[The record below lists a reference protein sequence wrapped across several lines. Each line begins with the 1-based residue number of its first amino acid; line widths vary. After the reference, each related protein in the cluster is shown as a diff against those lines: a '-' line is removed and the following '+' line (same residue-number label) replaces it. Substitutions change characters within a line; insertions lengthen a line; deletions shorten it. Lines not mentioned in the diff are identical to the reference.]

1 MLSFSNLYTHS
12 LSVSFT
18 HTCFLSFTYSHTF
31 SVLLQTLSSHTG
43 TFILSIFPSFCLSLA
58 QFISLKETFLSLS
71 ISHFSRHVRS
81 ERFRSSF
88 SLVKTV
94 FVFHL
99 INIQMITELEEEH
112 GKLLAEQDDL
122 SRQLVSTDDNVV
134 VDDDENKFREATKVL
149 KMKQVSILQSF
160 LSSSTVI
167 KYPCSSQVVLVSFIP
182 SDKAAR
188 VG

>member
-1 MLSFSNLYTHS
+1 
-12 LSVSFT
+12 
-18 HTCFLSFTYSHTF
+18 
-31 SVLLQTLSSHTG
+31 
-43 TFILSIFPSFCLSLA
+43 
-58 QFISLKETFLSLS
+58 
-71 ISHFSRHVRS
+71 
-81 ERFRSSF
+81 
-88 SLVKTV
+88 
-94 FVFHL
+94 
-99 INIQMITELEEEH
+99 MITELEEEH

-134 VDDDENKFREATKVL
+134 VDDDENKFREATKIL

-167 KYPCSSQVVLVSFIP
+167 KYPCSSQVVLFSFIP